1 MHRSPSLKFK
11 RNGSLYSLL
20 KAKGG
25 GKEPVEAGSMEFKIK
40 KGGGKRKG
48 RKKKERKREEERTP
62 LISVMGENCEQ
73 PGRR

>member
-11 RNGSLYSLL
+11 RNGSPTSLYSLL

-48 RKKKERKREEERTP
+48 GKKEKEKRRGP
-62 LISVMGENCEQ
+62 
-73 PGRR
+73 R

>member
-40 KGGGKRKG
+40 KGGGKRKEG
-48 RKKKERKREEERTP
+48 KKKERKKERRGP
-62 LISVMGENCEQ
+62 
-73 PGRR
+73 R

>member
-48 RKKKERKREEERTP
+48 GKKEKEKRRGP
-62 LISVMGENCEQ
+62 
-73 PGRR
+73 R